1 MQNDSTSS
9 LNEAISFV
17 LHHPRAK
24 GIFPTASGLGLS
36 FDSDTSL
43 EKTQL
48 HHNHTTSA
56 PVQPHPHHTHRSS
69 RPPTA
74 PGSVISQQSYTHPT
88 APSVSSRHSN
98 KTSPIQPPQVPI
110 VGKSRSQSATNASS
124 ATSTTSGGTRTTA
137 ASYLQ
142 HSQQSANADHEYIK
156 KLETQIQTLRNERKE
171 HQNGISKLQ
180 KQLQERDQTIS
191 TLRQQLE
198 ETNASW
204 RTEYNE
210 KEVQLK
216 KLQLL
221 VLQTENEA
229 QEKVNAELMQQKLAQ
244 EQVQRVEDQLQQ
256 VQQQLLQTTQM
267 LEATAKER
275 VDLANQ
281 LEDIK
286 NVKQTHSAQVQQYNN
301 TIKELTDE
309 LAQIQRQHTV
319 LCADYQN
326 LKEERSEQEFSLV
339 HQKDRETNIL
349 LNRLVEKDLRVEALE
364 KRLKESQ
371 GENLCLQEQIDANS
385 WQLNQ
390 LNTSVAISNCSN
402 NLLQ

>member
-156 KLETQIQTLRNERKE
+156 KLETQIQTLPNEQKVS
-171 HQNGISKLQ
+171 HQPTSFWLIPTFLVFIPC
-180 KQLQERDQTIS
+180 D
-191 TLRQQLE
+191 TLTGTWDSR
-198 ETNASW
+198 
-204 RTEYNE
+204 
-210 KEVQLK
+210 
-216 KLQLL
+216 
-221 VLQTENEA
+221 
-229 QEKVNAELMQQKLAQ
+229 
-244 EQVQRVEDQLQQ
+244 
-256 VQQQLLQTTQM
+256 
-267 LEATAKER
+267 
-275 VDLANQ
+275 
-281 LEDIK
+281 
-286 NVKQTHSAQVQQYNN
+286 AQVRV
-301 TIKELTDE
+301 TRVT
-309 LAQIQRQHTV
+309 
-319 LCADYQN
+319 
-326 LKEERSEQEFSLV
+326 
-339 HQKDRETNIL
+339 
-349 LNRLVEKDLRVEALE
+349 LNGSSKFVMYSR
-364 KRLKESQ
+364 
-371 GENLCLQEQIDANS
+371 
-385 WQLNQ
+385 
-390 LNTSVAISNCSN
+390 
-402 NLLQ
+402 